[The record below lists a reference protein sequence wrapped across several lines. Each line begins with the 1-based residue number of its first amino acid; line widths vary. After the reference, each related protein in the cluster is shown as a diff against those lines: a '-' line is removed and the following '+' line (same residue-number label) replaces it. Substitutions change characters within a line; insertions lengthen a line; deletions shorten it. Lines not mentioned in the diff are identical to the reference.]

1 MELLLHPVLLLCVP
15 DKPDHLHLDHPQPTC
30 LSPVLQLL
38 RILHQPKLQTCHQQH
53 GGCGGGAH
61 PAALLGQDWGPG
73 HVCYVLWQICHRGNT
88 FSASQG
94 IRFFVQKLLLSQHHI
109 CLHLGF
115 DSSEPHKP
123 RLSMVIID
131 RTGGV
136 QHGNLHNY
144 RGLPQLLLPWYG
156 STGWLAQGLLI
167 SNCVMCIHIHNFIH
181 FTVLC
186 VASICC
192 PHECCMDKLTYSP
205 QVCIQTLNF

>member
-30 LSPVLQLL
+30 LPPVLQLL
-38 RILHQPKLQTCHQQH
+38 RILHQPELQACHQQW

-73 HVCYVLWQICHRGNT
+73 YVCYVLWKICHRGDT
-88 FSASQG
+88 FGASQG
-94 IRFFVQKLLLSQHHI
+94 MYDLLLFKSYLYHI
-109 CLHLGF
+109 HYIFLNVGF

-144 RGLPQLLLPWYG
+144 RGLPQLLLPWDG
-156 STGWLAQGLLI
+156 STGWPAQGLFI
-167 SNCVMCIHIHNFIH
+167 SNCVMCIHTLSQFHPIHSALCGKYLLSSW
-181 FTVLC
+181 VL
-186 VASICC
+186 
-192 PHECCMDKLTYSP
+192 HG
-205 QVCIQTLNF
+205 